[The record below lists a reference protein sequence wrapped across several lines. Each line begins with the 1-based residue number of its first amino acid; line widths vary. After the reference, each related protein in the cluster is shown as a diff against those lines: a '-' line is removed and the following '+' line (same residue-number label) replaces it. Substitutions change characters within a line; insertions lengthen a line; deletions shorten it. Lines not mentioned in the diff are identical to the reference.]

1 MSIALLFPAGLRST
15 PTTADFIYVD
25 ANTGQSSGGHTGIR
39 VGNKVYHYQ
48 FFPDDIFHLVRESYD
63 DFAFSYNIL
72 SNRTSVLTRLDWD
85 PKEISILESGLNH
98 LYLVQ
103 FKHLQNWE
111 VLRKE
116 AKFFE
121 ELNAPEKKIGLR
133 ATAYFSAKQNSKIT
147 KGFKEELQLKLGKQF
162 LSDLEN
168 RLKEDVLSPESEL
181 AKTGFPPL
189 PEKISTNRF
198 PFFTQGP
205 YLRIRDTLEGILLCQ
220 ILREEWGLNAEM
232 LISDRVEN
240 LSEKERELLE
250 SFFEKQKGT
259 LLQILEERDPGWA
272 FSALVA
278 LARMQAVR
286 ESLESGFP
294 VFLSSFPE
302 DSPLIQKE
310 AAMDREAVLHIG
322 GETSAIVSLA
332 RRKISNLNSITEKE
346 YQIWE
351 DATNRAFELQDGLA
365 KAIPV
370 RMYSGKLIPQ
380 RENFFLISMFLPGN
394 GRLKE
399 LAEISKNRE
408 MEYHSLLK
416 KLYPFRLFSRNCT
429 TEIIKS
435 VQETFDIQERSF
447 PGKKIDTTLS
457 PSIAPFY
464 ASHKISKEWKNS
476 GDTVLLSYRRKK
488 LGEILEKETSLTT
501 QIRESFTF
509 SSSVYRSNREDHF
522 FPLFTDDVFWKRPLY
537 GIVNFTAGVS
547 LTATGVFSLPFDKGE
562 RLQKGF
568 QSAFFSLPE
577 LVFFNIRK
585 GTFPYVPMK
594 DLPKELFQFQEE
606 D

>member
-1 MSIALLFPAGLRST
+1 MLNPAGLRST

-63 DFAFSYNIL
+63 DFAFGYNIL

-85 PKEISILESGLNH
+85 PKEISILESGLNR

-121 ELNAPEKKIGLR
+121 ELKSPEKKIGLR
-133 ATAYFSAKQNSKIT
+133 ATAYFTKEQNSKIT
-147 KGFKEELQLKLGKQF
+147 KDLKEELESKFGKQF
-162 LSDLEN
+162 LSTLEN
-168 RLKEDVLSPESEL
+168 RLKENVLFPKNEL
-181 AKTGFPPL
+181 TNLRFPPL
-189 PEKISTNRF
+189 PENISAIKF

-205 YLRIRDTLEGILLCQ
+205 YLKIRDTLEGILLCQ
-220 ILREEWGLNAEM
+220 ILREEWGLNSDL
-232 LISDRVEN
+232 LIGDSKN
-240 LSEKERELLE
+240 KLSEKEIELLQFFFRRQKE
-250 SFFEKQKGT
+250 S
-259 LLQILEERDPGWA
+259 LLQIIEEQDPGWA

-278 LARMQAVR
+278 LGRMQAVE

-310 AAMDREAVLHIG
+310 ASGDKEAVRHIEV
-322 GETSAIVSLA
+322 ETSSIVSLA
-332 RRKISNLNSITEKE
+332 REKISSLNSITEKE

-351 DATNRAFELQDGLA
+351 DATNRAFELQEGLA
-365 KAIPV
+365 KTIPV

-380 RENFFLISMFLPGN
+380 RENYFLISMFLPQN
-394 GRLKE
+394 SKLEEYARISKERESEYHSRLKE
-399 LAEISKNRE
+399 L
-408 MEYHSLLK
+408 YQFHLL
-416 KLYPFRLFSRNCT
+416 SENCT
-429 TEIIKS
+429 TEIVKR
-435 VQETFDIQERSF
+435 VQETFDLKEKSF
-447 PGKKIDTTLS
+447 PGEKIDPKFS
-457 PSIAPFY
+457 PSFIPFY
-464 ASHKISKEWKNS
+464 ASHSISKRWKNS
-476 GDTVLLSYRRKK
+476 GETVFLSYRRKK
-488 LGEILEKETSLTT
+488 LGEVLEKEPGIRTAFRESLT
-501 QIRESFTF
+501 FT
-509 SSSVYRSNREDHF
+509 SSIYKSNREDPV
-522 FPLFTDDVFWKRPLY
+522 FPFFTDDVFWKRPLY
-537 GIVNFTAGVS
+537 GMVNFTAGLG
-547 LTATGVFSLPFDKGE
+547 LTTAGLFSLPFDKGE

-577 LVFFNIRK
+577 FIFFNIRK
-585 GTFPYVPMK
+585 GTFPYVSMK
-594 DLPKELFQFQEE
+594 ELPKELFQFQEE